1 MPQWNGA
8 RPLIIVSACMTRTG
22 VPTFR
27 LNEVEVT
34 QEQAANGIQ
43 YYLAEA
49 QLLEEGYEDPF
60 VHFGQDEAPS
70 FLIPAVRKYLGL
82 SPTGTHQP
90 IALTV
95 SEDR

>member
-1 MPQWNGA
+1 MTQWNGT
-8 RPLIIVSACMTRTG
+8 RPLTIVSACMTRTG

-27 LNEVEVT
+27 LNQVEVT
-34 QEQAANGIQ
+34 QEQEENGIQ

-49 QLLEEGYEDPF
+49 QLLEEGYEEPF
-60 VHFGQDEAPS
+60 VHFPEEEAPS

-82 SPTGTHQP
+82 SPTGIQQP